1 MSDAA
6 VNNET
11 SVITAEEDGPVK
23 SAKQLKKEAE
33 KAAKLQKLQEK
44 LNKQAATAAASSTK
58 EKSEVRIVCMMQCPL
73 KLTYLTTQSLCHPII
88 TIRAYAEETGE
99 RN

>member
-1 MSDAA
+1 M
-6 VNNET
+6 NNET
-11 SVITAEEDGPVK
+11 SAITAKEDGPVK

-58 EKSEVRIVCMMQCPL
+58 EKSEVRIAMSIKIHP
-73 KLTYLTTQSLCHPII
+73 TDHPI
-88 TIRAYAEETGE
+88 TLSSNHNVSCVCR
-99 RN
+99 RNR